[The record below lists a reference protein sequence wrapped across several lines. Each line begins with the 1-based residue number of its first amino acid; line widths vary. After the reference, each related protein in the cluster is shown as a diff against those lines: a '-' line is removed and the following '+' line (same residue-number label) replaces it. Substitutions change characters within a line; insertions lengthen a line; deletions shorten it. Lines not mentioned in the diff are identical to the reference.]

1 MPVSEL
7 DAEILTIFTGEHNE
21 ENIKLVESNRNLFD
35 DNEYFPG
42 PLYEH
47 FKGYTNWRNKK
58 CFYYL
63 THRLWKTKP

>member
-47 FKGYTNWRNKK
+47 FKGYTN
-58 CFYYL
+58 
-63 THRLWKTKP
+63 